1 MANDFS
7 TTVISHCQPLLVK
20 MTTQAH
26 SWKLSPEMVNLTHVI
41 RWWSLE
47 EEIKWKKYDICHVD
61 FFLNFLDAFLLHESL
76 NQMSYLFNA
85 HQTGCWRRRWR
96 IWQSPIRTPPDL
108 DSWGSRANK
117 FTRNRT
123 RTDVPR
129 KERDR
134 SFKGILIF
142 FLEIFSPREWYLP
155 ICILCCS
162 SVFPM
167 LAIVK
172 SAT

>member
-1 MANDFS
+1 MMANDFS

-47 EEIKWKKYDICHVD
+47 EEIKCKKYDICHVD

-76 NQMSYLFNA
+76 NQMSYLFKA

-117 FTRNRT
+117 PVHEKQNQDRRS
-123 RTDVPR
+123 
-129 KERDR
+129 KEG
-134 SFKGILIF
+134 KGPLLQGYF
-142 FLEIFSPREWYLP
+142 DLLP
-155 ICILCCS
+155 GDL
-162 SVFPM
+162 
-167 LAIVK
+167 
-172 SAT
+172 

>member
-1 MANDFS
+1 MSIKFVLS
-7 TTVISHCQPLLVK
+7 TWKGTIVYCSWISVTFARQHTIMMRSLSQLGTWRGPNNHIPRTYMCKSCWVK
-20 MTTQAH
+20 AYR
-26 SWKLSPEMVNLTHVI
+26 VNVI

-76 NQMSYLFNA
+76 NQMSYLFKA

-117 FTRNRT
+117 PVHEKQNQDRRS
-123 RTDVPR
+123 
-129 KERDR
+129 KEG
-134 SFKGILIF
+134 KGPLLQRYF
-142 FLEIFSPREWYLP
+142 DLLP
-155 ICILCCS
+155 GDL
-162 SVFPM
+162 
-167 LAIVK
+167 
-172 SAT
+172 

>member
-76 NQMSYLFNA
+76 NQMSYLFKA

-117 FTRNRT
+117 PVHEKQNQ
-123 RTDVPR
+123 DQ
-129 KERDR
+129 EG
-134 SFKGILIF
+134 KGPLLQRYF
-142 FLEIFSPREWYLP
+142 DLLP
-155 ICILCCS
+155 GDL
-162 SVFPM
+162 
-167 LAIVK
+167 
-172 SAT
+172 

>member
-76 NQMSYLFNA
+76 NQMSYLFKA

-117 FTRNRT
+117 PVHEKQNQ
-123 RTDVPR
+123 
-129 KERDR
+129 DR
-134 SFKGILIF
+134 RSKGGKRPLLQRYF
-142 FLEIFSPREWYLP
+142 DLLP
-155 ICILCCS
+155 GDL
-162 SVFPM
+162 
-167 LAIVK
+167 
-172 SAT
+172 

>member
-76 NQMSYLFNA
+76 NQMSYLFKA

-117 FTRNRT
+117 PVHEKQNQDRRS
-123 RTDVPR
+123 
-129 KERDR
+129 KEG
-134 SFKGILIF
+134 KGPLLQRYF
-142 FLEIFSPREWYLP
+142 DLLP
-155 ICILCCS
+155 GGL
-162 SVFPM
+162 
-167 LAIVK
+167 
-172 SAT
+172 